1 MRMRRTHGGALKRNE
16 SALEPDQVTTNEAWV
31 VVWCQQHFCM
41 PWDPALTRKY
51 NTTGHFRLLNQ
62 LRSELK
68 AKPIQRVQS
77 NDTSTDGSRPGPS
90 RTIEV
95 RPQGNRFRRSYQA
108 SVLPAESNRTAETS
122 QTTFKERLSA
132 IDMR

>member
-1 MRMRRTHGGALKRNE
+1 MRKTHGIGPLKRNL
-16 SALEPDQVTTNEAWV
+16 SGLVPKQVTTDEGQA
-31 VVWCQQHFCM
+31 VVWVHQPFCM

-68 AKPIQRVQS
+68 AQPIPRAES
-77 NDTSTDGSRPGPS
+77 SDSGSASTRPVPS
-90 RTIEV
+90 RTVEV

-108 SVLPAESNRTAETS
+108 SVPTSESNKNS
-122 QTTFKERLSA
+122 DGPQTTFKERLSA

>member
-1 MRMRRTHGGALKRNE
+1 M
-16 SALEPDQVTTNEAWV
+16 S
-31 VVWCQQHFCM
+31 
-41 PWDPALTRKY
+41 WDPALTRKY

-62 LRSELK
+62 LRAELK
-68 AKPIQRVQS
+68 AQPIPRPEKGEPGS
-77 NDTSTDGSRPGPS
+77 TSSRPAPS
-90 RTIEV
+90 RTVEV

-108 SVLPAESNRTAETS
+108 APPAAESNRNAEAS

>member
-1 MRMRRTHGGALKRNE
+1 MA
-16 SALEPDQVTTNEAWV
+16 
-31 VVWCQQHFCM
+31 
-41 PWDPALTRKY
+41 WDPALTRKY

-68 AKPIQRVQS
+68 AQPIPRSQ
-77 NDTSTDGSRPGPS
+77 TSDPGTNTRPVPS
-90 RTIEV
+90 RTVEV

-108 SVLPAESNRTAETS
+108 SAPAAETIKSSEVS

>member
-1 MRMRRTHGGALKRNE
+1 
-16 SALEPDQVTTNEAWV
+16 
-31 VVWCQQHFCM
+31 M

-68 AKPIQRVQS
+68 AQPITRQENAS
-77 NDTSTDGSRPGPS
+77 GNPTPARPNPS
-90 RTIEV
+90 RTVEV

-108 SVLPAESNRTAETS
+108 AAPVADPNRSSEAA

>member
-1 MRMRRTHGGALKRNE
+1 MRNQSGLVPE
-16 SALEPDQVTTNEAWV
+16 QVTTDEARD
-31 VVWCQQHFCM
+31 VVWSKQPLCM

-68 AKPIQRVQS
+68 AQPILRQE
-77 NDTSTDGSRPGPS
+77 TSSGGGTQSRPTPS
-90 RTIEV
+90 RTVEV
-95 RPQGNRFRRSYQA
+95 RPQGNRFRRSYQPTA
-108 SVLPAESNRTAETS
+108 STVDTNRTAEGAQSTS
-122 QTTFKERLSA
+122 KERLSA

>member
-1 MRMRRTHGGALKRNE
+1 M
-16 SALEPDQVTTNEAWV
+16 S
-31 VVWCQQHFCM
+31 
-41 PWDPALTRKY
+41 WDPALTRKY

-68 AKPIQRVQS
+68 AQPIPRPE
-77 NDTSTDGSRPGPS
+77 TSEAASAARPTPS
-90 RTIEV
+90 RTVEV
-95 RPQGNRFRRSYQA
+95 RPQGNRFRRSYQPSA
-108 SVLPAESNRTAETS
+108 PTSESSRNSEGT

>member
-1 MRMRRTHGGALKRNE
+1 VPE
-16 SALEPDQVTTNEAWV
+16 QVTTDEGQA
-31 VVWCQQHFCM
+31 VVWVHQPFCM

-68 AKPIQRVQS
+68 AQPIPRS
-77 NDTSTDGSRPGPS
+77 ENSEGGSTSPRPVPS
-90 RTIEV
+90 RTVEV

-108 SVLPAESNRTAETS
+108 SVAPAESNRSSES
-122 QTTFKERLSA
+122 PQTTFKERLSA

>member
-1 MRMRRTHGGALKRNE
+1 M
-16 SALEPDQVTTNEAWV
+16 S
-31 VVWCQQHFCM
+31 
-41 PWDPALTRKY
+41 WDPALTRKY

-62 LRSELK
+62 LRAELK
-68 AKPIQRVQS
+68 AQPIPRAENS
-77 NDTSTDGSRPGPS
+77 DGGPASTRPVPS
-90 RTIEV
+90 RTVEV

-108 SVLPAESNRTAETS
+108 SAPTSESNKNNDGP

>member
-1 MRMRRTHGGALKRNE
+1 
-16 SALEPDQVTTNEAWV
+16 
-31 VVWCQQHFCM
+31 M

-68 AKPIQRVQS
+68 AQPIPRPES
-77 NDTSTDGSRPGPS
+77 NGAGSSSTRPTPS
-90 RTIEV
+90 RTVEV
-95 RPQGNRFRRSYQA
+95 RPQGNRFRRSYQPSA
-108 SVLPAESNRTAETS
+108 VTESNRPAEPA